1 MRIGYIAEK
10 QLYVWEDGKTTALSS
25 IRYQNYLATMQSIH
39 DAKSWKTSGTGAMFT
54 GAVDNAP
61 VDPARIHM
69 GLHGL
74 VPDPAGML
82 YAVELD
88 EVGGLYR
95 RDLDPAAKAEGHVL
109 TRQNLHFGGMDR
121 RGQQLAMCIGS
132 DPMMLHLSILDLED
146 NEETDITDGDTTEC
160 HPSWSP
166 DGSRILCS
174 SAGYARSDSGG
185 IVKLGPHEILAYAPA
200 AGSLDT
206 LCSNPA
212 YDYLVPREAPDGALY
227 CIRQPYDDGEKHGNL
242 LKDIVLFPVRIVKAI
257 GGLLNYFSMRY
268 GGEPLRSNSSRS
280 EKAKHRTPQ
289 EMFLAEN
296 MLKAEENRRQN
307 QQAGDKYPGICPRN
321 RVLLRIDP
329 DGKETVL
336 RHGVLDYTL
345 LPDGRIVC
353 SNGTHVLLLE
363 GGQQTELAK
372 AKLAHELTVLEA

>member
-61 VDPARIHM
+61 VDPARIHV

-132 DPMMLHLSILDLED
+132 DPMMLHLSMLDLED

-166 DGSRILCS
+166 DGSRILSS

-185 IVKLGPHEILAYAPA
+185 IVKLGPYEILAYAPA

-212 YDYLVPREAPDGALY
+212 YDYLVPREAPDGAL
-227 CIRQPYDDGEKHGNL
+227 
-242 LKDIVLFPVRIVKAI
+242 
-257 GGLLNYFSMRY
+257 
-268 GGEPLRSNSSRS
+268 
-280 EKAKHRTPQ
+280 
-289 EMFLAEN
+289 
-296 MLKAEENRRQN
+296 
-307 QQAGDKYPGICPRN
+307 
-321 RVLLRIDP
+321 
-329 DGKETVL
+329 
-336 RHGVLDYTL
+336 
-345 LPDGRIVC
+345 
-353 SNGTHVLLLE
+353 
-363 GGQQTELAK
+363 
-372 AKLAHELTVLEA
+372 